1 MLPRNSKICHK
12 LIYLKKTVH
21 KTGSLLFI
29 ILAFF
34 VMGSANVI
42 GQTARIFVQGSI
54 QTNGATINVC
64 KNSNVLF
71 KDTSLSA
78 TGRDWTFK
86 NGNPIV
92 SNAAQ
97 LSVTFNTIGLD
108 TAFLTALGS
117 TNNTTYVL
125 VNVIQIPDSRLDTT
139 GLDYA
144 PLQGI
149 FLNCF
154 ATKSTPNFNW
164 TVINNSSTSSSN
176 THYTINWGDGT
187 TDFSNSTFTITNH
200 TYTSV
205 GFFNVSLTTSN
216 STTGCSTLKTY
227 NLFNGNTPA
236 GGLFNPGNINDC
248 VPYTF
253 SWPVDTAGTNQ
264 NAPGTTYLFSVN
276 DSSAPQSFTQAN
288 LPLSISHTFTRSS
301 CNLGLASNSF
311 TISFIISNPCDPHY
325 VTSPGTARVSQKPI
339 ANFTSSPDSTVC
351 LNSLAT
357 LTNSSLGNY
366 FNGTVCQTAFEKTWS
381 VSPSSGWSLNSGV
394 LAPNILAP
402 IGSNSIS
409 LAFTT
414 AGIYSVKLK
423 ITKPASLNVGRCTDD
438 SITKNICVQPVP
450 APNFTLSQNPLN
462 ACRNNVI
469 TVVNS
474 SNTLS
479 SCGVTNYNW
488 IVYDSTLTTSVLLNP
503 GSRFNFISGT
513 DSSSINPVI
522 VFNQKGRY
530 KIRLQIINHCNGF
543 YYKDTTIIVKD
554 KPVISFPA
562 DQIYCDTQLIVFDST
577 NAFHGPVYDSSFGA
591 ISSYNWSIN
600 PVGALYMN
608 GNGASRNP
616 SVLFPNSSTLPIIY
630 TVILNATNECG
641 ISIADTQL
649 ITIKPKPLVTAVPNI
664 SSFCSGDSV
673 SIALSC
679 NLSGGIS
686 YTWKAFPSS
695 TALSGYSGQLSGVL
709 GPINQTLL
717 NAGGTTETVTYKIT
731 AIQSTTGCGSD
742 SVSVPITVYPIP
754 KAYANNQSICNGT
767 NTNIA
772 LSSNVSG
779 SMFTWTA
786 SLFSGTV
793 TGFSSQNTG
802 VTGPLIQPLSN
813 ATLVSGSVKYVLKAI
828 ANSCTSPDST
838 IYTTVN
844 PTPAIT
850 NTVLTQNF
858 CSGDTAK
865 FIPSFNFPSSTD
877 TYTATLL
884 SGNATGFSNG
894 SGNISQRLINNGTSS
909 AVVRYRLTPSGPA
922 PTNCTGTPVDFMVT
936 VSPMPVISITPA
948 DTICSGS
955 QTNIVLSSN
964 TTGTNYTWIA
974 NLVSGVN
981 TTGYASQSVAVNGP
995 ILQTITNNGTIN
1007 AIVNYQITPVLSSCA
1022 GIPQNHAV
1030 TIFPGVVPGTTGPA
1044 AVVCSGTNS
1053 GNVSLTGNTGN
1064 VLRWEYSVAPFSSWQ
1079 TIFSTST
1086 TVTYTNL
1093 TQSTRFR
1100 AIIQSGSVGLCNQVP
1115 SPFTLITVDSISAGG
1130 TVTGTDTVCIS
1141 GNNGTIQLNNHRGA
1155 IVRWEQTSNLSG
1167 SWNTIPSS
1175 SNTNPY
1181 TYNNITQTTFYRAI
1195 VQNGVCN
1202 AAVSDSV
1209 RIQVDLLPSP
1219 AVTSNTNYCLITNG
1233 VPVTGSLLA
1242 NPLTLGTG
1250 LWRLLSGPG
1259 IAGITKADTNI
1270 TPVTNLLNGNYYFEW
1285 KVSNGKC
1292 PSNLDTALVIVYPA
1306 LTIGINA
1313 SQIICSSQS
1322 PALLTSTSAAGGN
1335 GTYTYQ
1341 WQLSTDGTNFNNI
1354 SGAVSSTYQPGVLTA
1369 DKWYRLMVFS
1379 LSCSFTSITI
1389 FIQVL
1394 PPITNNNIAQGTSI
1408 CIGNAAPVISGS
1420 TPSGG
1425 NTTYS
1430 FQWQK
1435 YNGSS
1440 WISTSSADTL
1450 KDYNPGILPVT
1461 SEFKR
1466 LVTSGAC
1473 AGPQASASNSDT
1485 ITVNLL
1491 PFVNAGPDLTKCLN
1505 QTSFLLGGTPSGGT
1519 WTGTGVISGNSFNP
1533 SAMSLGLYSL
1543 IYNYTHSST
1552 GCSNRDT
1559 AIITVDN
1566 PPVVSVGSDFSIC
1579 ENASGMQLTGFSPAG
1594 GIWSGPGIS
1603 TAGFFTPSLAG
1614 SGSKYLIYTFT
1625 TSGGC
1630 VGKDSVNATVFPGPG
1645 TDFILPVQICP
1656 NTILNLS
1663 AITNSAAN
1671 INAYSWTVTNTG
1683 GFSNAILSS
1692 LNNALTTAS
1701 IPENKTMNDVMYS
1714 IKLFTSTNNSCADS
1728 ITKNIVLRRRPLA
1741 QFSSSTPINCG
1752 PAVYTMNNSTGN
1764 ITSNYVW
1771 SANPGTAVNIN
1782 NINAVHPQITL
1793 PVNTS
1798 NSSIIYS
1805 VQLIAQRNDTT
1816 LGCRDTVSQ
1825 NFIIYPKPQ
1834 AAFTI
1839 SPLDS
1844 GCAPLNVS
1852 LTNNSNPKNGEPIS
1866 SMNFLWSF
1874 TNYANDT
1881 AKDQTKSFTN
1891 TSVSDSLIQVRLI
1904 ATTQWGCKDTMQS
1917 QVKVFAF
1924 PKSDFTAANLSSCAP
1939 FAINGS
1945 VISLQQYP
1953 FANDTYTWQILNKQ
1967 QNVISTSTGTTIPTF
1982 NLVLPNDS
1990 IYYRLIT
1997 SNNRGCK
2004 PDTLTRLFKTISNP
2018 GAGFTQ
2024 TTLTGCHPLNIQ
2036 FTDTSTAG
2044 MSLFWDFGN
2053 SQTSTASNPQVVFND
2068 TSYITNQTY
2077 TVKLLITA
2085 GVSGCRD
2092 SAMKTIT
2099 VLPRPLAA
2107 FGISNAACAGAVQTP
2122 INNSVFKTGTA
2133 SFGWKTVFPTFSNVQ
2148 ISDTTAGSPNISFP
2162 DNQLTSDTNYII
2174 RLRVVSMDGC
2184 VHDSLNTIGIL
2195 RRPKIIFTAN
2205 QPNCGPVTININ
2217 NSTSNVGSDW
2227 LWSLS
2232 PGSGASISNTS
2243 IQNPQLSFME
2253 NTSNDSINYLIH
2265 LTATRS
2271 GTTCFDTSSRTLTVY
2286 PKPRALFTSINSD
2299 SCGPRQVVFNNIS
2312 DAKNNEAL
2320 NSMNYTWTFLNNNY
2334 TTIHAAGNF
2343 LNSATQ
2349 DSLYTI
2355 QLISISKHGC
2365 KDTSSQ
2371 IIRVKPNAKA
2381 SFTQT
2386 TNTSCAPFIIS
2397 GSIVIADSFPEA
2409 NSNYQ
2414 WFANDSLIGSG
2425 IGFPGYVL
2433 NKQADSVLI
2442 KLKAISKYGCKN
2454 DSMQTWFYSVA
2465 NPKPDF
2471 QAIDS
2476 IVCSGIN
2483 IHFNNTSIPPNGLT
2497 YQWQLGNTLTVSALK
2512 NPDYIFYNYG
2522 INDTLIEV
2530 KLITMAGG
2538 TGCMDSVT
2546 KNIVIKPLPNP
2557 DFGLSDSVLCIP
2569 QSLTVNN
2576 SSGQIPA
2583 INPASFKWM
2592 SVQNGATILNDTCNT
2607 QTQISFTDNQ
2617 SGTNQIYQIRLI
2629 NQSVFGCKDSVQKSI
2644 RIPTRPVAVFNL
2656 SLDSA
2661 CGSVNITTNNTTSF
2675 GFSYNWFSPKAGP
2688 VIANTDSLNSN
2699 IVFPEHQ
2706 GIVDSIYPIRLIATT
2721 NEGCR
2726 DTFMQSFKVFPK
2738 PISYFTTSVDSGCAP
2753 LNILLTNSSQAI
2765 NPAVY
2770 FWDFGDGTTQIN
2782 NAASFNKSFNGSVL
2796 HDTLYT
2802 IKLISTSAN
2811 GCKDTLNKSITIK
2824 SGAVSKIQLS
2834 DTIICSNAGNPTRLY
2849 IENKSFGSIDS
2860 FYWNFG
2866 DGSFLSTNLDTNIY
2880 HPYPAEGTYTIVLKA
2895 INSCG
2900 ISFDTAHVTVH
2911 VPPVIN
2917 FTKTDSLGCSPF
2929 IVSFTNQSVNTYGAV
2944 FNWTFGNG
2952 QSSNL
2957 FTPPNITYYQSA
2969 TIDTSYYIQLQVNN
2983 FCGVFI
2989 KQDSLKVYPKPTASF
3004 ITNTD
3009 AGCSPLLIYILN
3021 QTIGIPQTI
3030 KWTFGNGDSSTRFTP
3045 LQIPIRYTSVD
3056 TASIYQIKLV
3066 ASNKCG
3072 VDSMSKNITVLP
3084 NTVQS
3089 FFTVTAQNACQN
3101 LSVGFMD
3108 QSTGGNNISWNFG
3121 DGGTSVVKN
3130 PIHTYTQPG
3139 IYTAY
3144 QYVNNNCSYDTSSL
3158 IIRINPNPRFTLQ
3171 KVQAN
3176 SCVNTP
3182 VQFSAQL
3189 QDSGSIIWN
3198 FDDGNTSTYYNP
3210 LHAYTTPGKKI
3221 ITATVTSSLN
3231 NCVSAQ
3237 IDSIQVQ
3244 PIPVISIGIDTLQ
3257 ACRYH
3262 YFDLNANSNGNYYY
3276 SWDFG
3281 DSNVAAGSNFKYRY
3295 NSTGNFTIKLTAA
3308 SVYGCTDSAARSVS
3322 IWPVPV
3328 SSFDYT
3334 PKDTC
3339 NGPAWV
3345 QFTNLSSGADAYL
3358 WKFGNGNAS
3367 TNTHAS
3373 QLYIGIG
3380 NYPVQLIST
3389 NSYFCSDTMQH
3400 DFTIFSKPTPA
3411 FDFDLT
3417 EGCVPHTV
3425 RFSNKSNFSK
3435 NYLWF
3440 FGDGETSTEREPAH
3454 TYTTAGTYTVKLI
3467 GYAGVICL
3475 DSVISTKTITV
3486 FPKPSPYF
3494 NSEIDYSSKP
3504 YRTVTFTSKSSGG
3517 KTFEWDF
3524 GDGSKGYGLSTT
3536 HRYNE
3541 TDSGIM
3547 VVKLK
3552 VISETFCDSTYSG
3565 NVQLPGY
3572 WKGLFVPNAF
3582 TPEFGSDEVRVFKP
3596 AGKELQNY
3604 HLKIYNKWGQ
3614 LIWETR
3620 ELLNGQPAV
3629 GWDGN
3634 DKMGNPMMQGTYIW
3648 FIEATFTDGKTW
3660 DGMEYNG
3667 KKYTRSN
3674 LTLIK

>member
-1 MLPRNSKICHK
+1 MIPRNSKIYCTLFK
-12 LIYLKKTVH
+12 LRKSVYKSGLCTLIIVAFLFMNSQ
-21 KTGSLLFI
+21 SLN
-29 ILAFF
+29 A
-34 VMGSANVI
+34 
-42 GQTARIFVQGSI
+42 QTARIFVQGSI
-54 QTNGATINVC
+54 QTTGATINVC
-64 KNSNVLF
+64 KNSSILF

-78 TGRDWTFK
+78 TGRDWIFK
-86 NGNPIV
+86 NGNPMF
-92 SNAAQ
+92 SNSAS
-97 LSVTFNTIGLD
+97 LSVIFNNVGQD
-108 TAFLTALGS
+108 TAFLTAQGVS
-117 TNNTTYVL
+117 SNITYVL

-187 TDFSNSTFTITNH
+187 ADFSNSTFTITNH

-216 STTGCSTLKTY
+216 STTGCSTIKTY

-366 FNGTVCQTAFEKTWS
+366 FNGTVCQTAFEKTWA
-381 VSPSSGWSLNSGV
+381 VSPPTGWSLNSGV
-394 LAPNILAP
+394 LAPNTLAP

-438 SITKNICVQPVP
+438 SVTKNICVQPVP

-462 ACRNNVI
+462 GCRNNVI

-488 IVYDSTLTTSVLLNP
+488 MVYDSTLTSCVLLNA
-503 GSRFNFISGT
+503 GSRFNFTSGT
-513 DSSSINPVI
+513 DSGSINPVI
-522 VFNQKGRY
+522 MFNQKGRY
-530 KIRLQIINHCNGF
+530 KIRLQIINHCNGL
-543 YYKDTTIIVKD
+543 YYKDTLIIVKD
-554 KPVISFPA
+554 KPVISFPT
-562 DQIYCDTQLIVFDST
+562 DQIYCDTQLIIFDSN
-577 NAFHGPVYDSSFGA
+577 NANHQPAYDSSFGS
-591 ISSYNWSIN
+591 INVYNWSIN
-600 PVGALYMN
+600 PAGALYMN
-608 GNGASRNP
+608 GNNASRNP
-616 SVLFPNSSTLPIIY
+616 TVLFPNSSTLPITY
-630 TVILNATNECG
+630 SVILNATNECG
-641 ISIADTQL
+641 ISAADTQL
-649 ITIKPKPLVTAVPNI
+649 ITIKPKPLVTATPNI

-686 YTWKAFPSS
+686 YTWKAYESS
-695 TALSGYSGQLSGVL
+695 PALSGYSNQLSGVL

-717 NAGGTTETVTYKIT
+717 NTGGNTETVTYKIT

-742 SVSVPITVYPIP
+742 SVIVPITVYPIP
-754 KAYANNQSICNGT
+754 KAYANNEAICNGT

-772 LSSNVSG
+772 LSSNVSA
-779 SMFTWTA
+779 SLFTWTA
-786 SLFSGTV
+786 SLNNGTV
-793 TGFSSQNTG
+793 TGFSSQNTA
-802 VTGPLIQPLSN
+802 VAGPLIQSLSN

-838 IYTTVN
+838 IYATVN

-850 NTVLTQNF
+850 NTILTQNF

-865 FIPSFNFPSSTD
+865 FIPAFNIPSSNV

-884 SGNATGFSNG
+884 SGNASGFSNG

-909 AVVRYRLTPSGPA
+909 AVIRYRLTPIGPS
-922 PTNCTGTPVDFMVT
+922 PTNCTGTPVNFIVT
-936 VSPMPVISITPA
+936 VSPMPVISISPA

-974 NLVSGVN
+974 NLVSGIN
-981 TTGYASQSVAVNGP
+981 TSGYASQPIAVTGP

-1007 AIVNYQITPVLSSCA
+1007 AIVNYQITPILSGCA
-1022 GIPQNHAV
+1022 GIPQTHAV

-1044 AVVCSGTNS
+1044 AVVCSGINS
-1053 GNVSLTGNTGN
+1053 GNVNLTGNTGN
-1064 VLRWEYSVAPFSSWQ
+1064 VLRWEYSVAPFSNWQ
-1079 TIFSTST
+1079 TILSTST
-1086 TVTYTNL
+1086 TVAYTNL

-1100 AIIQSGSVGLCNQVP
+1100 AIIQSGSVGLCSQVP
-1115 SPFTLITVDSISAGG
+1115 SPFTLITVDSISVGG
-1130 TVTGTDTVCIS
+1130 TVTGTDTVCIN
-1141 GNNGTIQLNNHRGA
+1141 GNNGTIQLNNQRGA
-1155 IVRWEQTSNLSG
+1155 IVRWEQVNTVSG
-1167 SWNTIPSS
+1167 SWSAIPSS
-1175 SNTNPY
+1175 ANNNPY

-1195 VQNGVCN
+1195 VQNGVCSST
-1202 AAVSDSV
+1202 VSDSV
-1209 RIQVDLLPSP
+1209 RIQVDLLPSA
-1219 AVTSNTNYCLITNG
+1219 AVTTNSNYCLTTNG
-1233 VPVTGSLLA
+1233 VPVNGTLQA
-1242 NPLTLGTG
+1242 NPVTLGSG
-1250 LWRLLSGPG
+1250 LWRFLSGPG
-1259 IAGITKADTNI
+1259 IASITKADTNI
-1270 TPVTNLLNGNYYFEW
+1270 TPVTNLLNGNYFFEW

-1306 LTIGINA
+1306 LTISINA
-1313 SQIICSSQS
+1313 AQTICSGQA
-1322 PALLTSTSAAGGN
+1322 PVLLTSTAPAGGN
-1335 GTYTYQ
+1335 GTYTRQ
-1341 WQLSTDGTNFNNI
+1341 WQMSIDGINFTNINGAI
-1354 SGAVSSTYQPGVLTA
+1354 SANYQSGVLTA
-1369 DKWYRLMVFS
+1369 DRWFRLIIFS
-1379 LSCSFTSITI
+1379 ASCNFISNNI

-1394 PPITNNNIAQGTSI
+1394 PPIANNNIAPGTSI
-1408 CIGNAAPVISGS
+1408 CIGNAAPVINGS
-1420 TPSGG
+1420 TPTGG
-1425 NTTYS
+1425 NASYS

-1440 WISTSSADTL
+1440 WIPTSTSDTL
-1450 KDYNPGILPVT
+1450 KDYSPGLLPAT

-1473 AGPQASASNSDT
+1473 AGPQASASNPDT
-1485 ITVNLL
+1485 IIVNLL
-1491 PFVNAGPDLTKCLN
+1491 PVVSAGPDLTKCLN
-1505 QTSFLLGGTPSGGT
+1505 QTSFLLGGTPAGGT

-1533 SAMSLGLYSL
+1533 SAMALGNYSL
-1543 IYNYTHSST
+1543 IYNYTHIST
-1552 GCSNRDT
+1552 GCFNRDT

-1579 ENASGMQLTGFSPAG
+1579 ENASGIQFTGYTPTG
-1594 GIWSGPGIS
+1594 GIWSGAGIS
-1603 TAGFFTPSLAG
+1603 PGGFFNPSLAG
-1614 SGSKYLIYTFT
+1614 SGTINLIYTFT

-1630 VGKDSVNATVFPGPG
+1630 VGIDTVTATVFPRPAA
-1645 TDFILPVQICP
+1645 DIILPSQICP
-1656 NTILNLS
+1656 NAILNLT
-1663 AITNSAAN
+1663 ALTNSIAS
-1671 INAYSWTVTNTG
+1671 INTYSWTVANTG
-1683 GFSNAILSS
+1683 GFSNGILSS
-1692 LNNALTTAS
+1692 LNNASTTAT
-1701 IPENKTMNDVMYS
+1701 IPENKTLNDITYS

-1728 ITKNIVLRRRPLA
+1728 ITKNIILRRRPLA
-1741 QFSSSTPINCG
+1741 QYSSGTPINCG
-1752 PAVYTMNNSTGN
+1752 PALYTMNNL
-1764 ITSNYVW
+1764 TSNVLSSYVW
-1771 SANPGTAVNIN
+1771 SVTPGTAVGIN
-1782 NINAVHPQITL
+1782 NANAVHPQILL
-1793 PVNTS
+1793 PVNAS
-1798 NSSIIYS
+1798 NASLIYS
-1805 VQLIAQRNDTT
+1805 VRLIAQRNDTT

-1825 NFIIYPKPQ
+1825 NFTVYPKPQ
-1834 AAFTI
+1834 AAFTM
-1839 SPLDS
+1839 SPNDS

-1852 LTNNSNPKNGEPIS
+1852 LTNNSNAKNGEPIN

-1874 TNYANDT
+1874 TNYADDT
-1881 AKDQTKSFTN
+1881 AKDQTKTFGNS
-1891 TSVSDSLIQVRLI
+1891 SVADSLIQVRLI
-1904 ATTQWGCKDTMQS
+1904 ASTQWGCKDTQQS
-1917 QVKVFAF
+1917 QIRVFAL
-1924 PKSDFTAANLSSCAP
+1924 PKSDFTVTNLSSCAP
-1939 FAINGS
+1939 FAINSS
-1945 VISLQQYP
+1945 VINLQQYP

-1967 QNVISTSTGTTIPTF
+1967 QAVISTSTGTTIPAY
-1982 NLVLPNDS
+1982 NLILPNDS

-1997 SNNRGCK
+1997 SNSRGCK
-2004 PDTLTRLFKTISNP
+2004 NDTLTRLFKTISNP

-2024 TTLTGCHPLNIQ
+2024 NTLTGCHPLSIQ

-2053 SQTSTASNPQVVFND
+2053 SQTSTASNPQIIFAD
-2068 TSYITNQTY
+2068 TSHTTNQTY
-2077 TVKLLITA
+2077 TIKLLITA

-2092 SAMKTIT
+2092 SVMKTVT
-2099 VLPRPLAA
+2099 VLPRPLSA
-2107 FGISNAACAGAVQTP
+2107 FSIPAAACASSVQTP
-2122 INNSVFKTGTA
+2122 VNNSVFKTGTA
-2133 SFGWKTVFPTFSNVQ
+2133 TYGWKTILPLLSNVQ
-2148 ISDTTAGSPNISFP
+2148 ISDSTTGSPNINFP
-2162 DNQLTSDTNYII
+2162 DNQLAGDTNYIL
-2174 RLRVVSMDGC
+2174 RLRVVSIDGC
-2184 VHDSLNTIGIL
+2184 VHDSINTIAIL

-2205 QPNCGPVTININ
+2205 QPSCGPDTININ
-2217 NSTSNVGSDW
+2217 NTTSNVGSDW

-2232 PGSGASISNTS
+2232 PGFGASINNTN
-2243 IQNPQLSFME
+2243 IQNPQLSFLE
-2253 NTSNDSINYLIH
+2253 NTGNDSVNYRIH

-2271 GTTCFDTSSRTLTVY
+2271 GTSCIDTSSQTLTIY
-2286 PKPRALFTSINSD
+2286 PKPRSLFSSINSD

-2312 DAKNNEAL
+2312 DAKNNETL

-2334 TTIHAAGNF
+2334 STVNASGIF

-2349 DSLYTI
+2349 DSIYSI
-2355 QLISISKHGC
+2355 QLISTSKHGC

-2381 SFTQT
+2381 IFTQT
-2386 TNTSCAPFIIS
+2386 TNVSCAPFNMN
-2397 GSIVIADSFPEA
+2397 GSNVIADSIPDA
-2409 NSNYQ
+2409 NSSYL
-2414 WFANDSLIGSG
+2414 WFANDSLIGSD
-2425 IGFPGYVL
+2425 IVFPGYTL
-2433 NKQADSVLI
+2433 NQQSDSVLI

-2454 DSMQTWFYSVA
+2454 DSMQIWFYSVA
-2465 NPKPDF
+2465 NPKPGF

-2476 IVCSGIN
+2476 IACSGVNIN
-2483 IHFNNTSIPPNGLT
+2483 FNNTSIPPNGLT
-2497 YQWQLGNTLTVSALK
+2497 YVWQLGNSSTVSVLK
-2512 NPDYIFYNYG
+2512 NPDHVFYNYG
-2522 INDTLIEV
+2522 IIDTLIAV

-2538 TGCMDSVT
+2538 TGCMDSIT
-2546 KNIVIKPLPNP
+2546 KNILIKPLPNP
-2557 DFGLSDSVLCIP
+2557 DFSLSDSVLCIP
-2569 QSLTVNN
+2569 SRLTVNN
-2576 SSGQIPA
+2576 NSGQIPT
-2583 INPASFKWM
+2583 INPASFKWIG
-2592 SVQNGATILNDTCNT
+2592 VQSGAVIFNDTSNT

-2617 SGTNQIYQIRLI
+2617 SGSNQIYQIRLI
-2629 NQSVFGCKDSVQKSI
+2629 NQSVFGCIDSVQKSV
-2644 RIPTRPVAVFNL
+2644 RIPTRPVAIFSL
-2656 SLDSA
+2656 SMDSA
-2661 CGSVNITTNNTTSF
+2661 CGPVNINTNNSTFF

-2699 IVFPEHQ
+2699 IFFPEHE
-2706 GIVDSIYPIRLIATT
+2706 GIIDTIYPIRLIATT
-2721 NEGCR
+2721 SEGCK
-2726 DTFMQSFKVFPK
+2726 DTLTHSFKVFPK
-2738 PISYFTTSVDSGCAP
+2738 PISYFTTSADSGCAP
-2753 LNILLTNSSQAI
+2753 LNVLLTNSSQAI
-2765 NPAVY
+2765 SPAVY
-2770 FWDFGDGTTQIN
+2770 FWNFGDGTSQIN
-2782 NAASFNKSFNGSVL
+2782 SSVSFNKSFTGSVL
-2796 HDTLYT
+2796 NDTTYN
-2802 IKLISTSAN
+2802 IKLITTSAN
-2811 GCKDTLNKSITIK
+2811 GCKDTLNKSIIVK
-2824 SGAVSKIQLS
+2824 SGAAAKIQLT
-2834 DTIICSNAGNPTRLY
+2834 DTLICSNAGNPTRLK

-2866 DGSFLSTNLDTNIY
+2866 DGSSLATNLDTNIN
-2880 HPYPAEGTYTIVLKA
+2880 HPYPTEGNFTIVLKA

-2911 VPPVIN
+2911 IPPVVN

-2929 IVSFTNQSVNTYGAV
+2929 IVSFGNQSVNTYGAV

-2957 FTPPNITYYQSA
+2957 FTPPNITYYQSS
-2969 TIDTSYYIQLQVNN
+2969 TIDTSYYIQLQVSN

-3004 ITNTD
+3004 VTNTD

-3056 TASIYQIKLV
+3056 TASVYQIKLV
-3066 ASNKCG
+3066 AGNKCG
-3072 VDSMSKNITVLP
+3072 TDSMSKNITVLP

-3089 FFTVTAQNACQN
+3089 FFTVSAQSACQN
-3101 LSVGFMD
+3101 LSVGFTD
-3108 QSTGGNNISWNFG
+3108 LSTGGNNISWNFG
-3121 DGGTSVVKN
+3121 DGGTSLLKN
-3130 PIHTYTQPG
+3130 PVHTYTQPG

-3144 QYVNNNCSYDTSSL
+3144 QYVNNNCSYDTSSVV
-3158 IIRINPNPRFTLQ
+3158 IRINPNPRFTLQ

-3176 SCVNTP
+3176 TCVNTP
-3182 VQFSAQL
+3182 VQFSALL

-3198 FDDGNTSTYYNP
+3198 FDDGNSSAFYNP
-3210 LHAYTTPGKKI
+3210 VHAYTTPGKKI
-3221 ITATVTSSLN
+3221 ISVTVTSSIN
-3231 NCVSAQ
+3231 NCVSTL

-3244 PIPVISIGIDTLQ
+3244 PIPVISIDIDTLQ

-3262 YFDLNANSNGNYYY
+3262 YFNLNANSDGSYYY

-3281 DSNVAAGSNFKYRY
+3281 DSNVAVGNPFKYQY
-3295 NSTGNFTIKLTAA
+3295 SKTGNFTIKLLAT
-3308 SVYGCTDSAARSVS
+3308 SVYGCSDSATRSVS

-3358 WKFGNGNAS
+3358 WKFGNGNSS
-3367 TNTHAS
+3367 TNTNTS
-3373 QLYIGIG
+3373 QWYTGIG

-3389 NSYFCSDTMQH
+3389 NSYFCTDTMKH

-3435 NYLWF
+3435 SYLWS
-3440 FGDGETSTEREPAH
+3440 FGDGETSTDREPAH

-3494 NSEIDYSSKP
+3494 ISEIDYSSKP
-3504 YRTVTFTSKSSGG
+3504 YRTVTFTSNSSGG

-3541 TDSGIM
+3541 IDSGIM

-3596 AGKELQNY
+3596 AGKELQSY
-3604 HLKIYNKWGQ
+3604 HLKIFNKWGQ

-3620 ELLNGQPAV
+3620 DLINGQPAV

-3660 DGMEYNG
+3660 EGMEFNG